1 MKIKIKLGDQERE
14 VEISGLKRKH
24 SRDWLKMMRNIA
36 EKAKAE
42 DLSAVGD
49 AEEFLDFQDEQAIE
63 FSSLSKEEF
72 DNLEIEEANK
82 ILSAIGKL
90 LFPMSKGE
98 SLF

>member
-1 MKIKIKLGDQERE
+1 MKVKIKLDGQEKE
-14 VEISGLKRKH
+14 VEISGIKRKD
-24 SRDWLKMMRNIA
+24 SRGWLRMMRSIA

-49 AEEFLDFQDEQAIE
+49 AEEFLDFQDDQAVK

-82 ILSAIGKL
+82 ILSEIGKL